1 VKSRTL
7 KGMRMR
13 VRRRWRA
20 LPGAQSGLALIE
32 FAFSLPI
39 FMLLAMF
46 GAEIAFLATANMRT
60 SQVALMLA
68 DNASR
73 LGQTDT
79 NTLSPTITDSDI
91 NTVLRGASLQTK
103 TLGMMQ
109 KGRIVISSL
118 ERNATG
124 GQTIHW
130 QRCAGVYNRGSMYG
144 SEGKGASDN
153 SFLGMGRG
161 TAIATAE
168 PGSAVMFVEVFYR
181 YTPLFGTTFMS
192 ERVLSQEAAMVIRDN
207 RNLSAGLANNVESS
221 KRMTCDKYRTI

>member
-1 VKSRTL
+1 MRSRIAQLTL
-7 KGMRMR
+7 RR
-13 VRRRWRA
+13 TRRRWRA
-20 LPGAQSGLALIE
+20 LPKAQSGLALIE

-109 KGRIVISSL
+109 KGRIVVSSL
-118 ERNATG
+118 ERNASG
-124 GQTIHW
+124 GQTIRW
-130 QRCAGVYNRGSMYG
+130 QRCAGVYNRASMYG
-144 SEGKGASDN
+144 GEGKGASDN
-153 SFLGMGRG
+153 SLKGMGRG
-161 TAIATAE
+161 TALATAE

-181 YTPLFGTTFMS
+181 YKPLFGTTFMS
-192 ERVLSQEAAMVIRDN
+192 ERILSQEAAMVVRDN
-207 RNLSAGLANNVESS
+207 RNLSAGLANDVEAS
-221 KRMTCDKYRTI
+221 KRMTCDHYRTI